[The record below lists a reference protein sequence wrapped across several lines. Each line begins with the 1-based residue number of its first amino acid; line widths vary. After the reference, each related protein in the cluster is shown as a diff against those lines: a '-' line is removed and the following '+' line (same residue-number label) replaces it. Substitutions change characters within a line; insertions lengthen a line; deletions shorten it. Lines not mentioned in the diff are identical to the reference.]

1 MRFGAF
7 FVGQRPQ
14 LHEQYADEHK
24 VNPNPVSRT
33 DVEVYEDIL
42 KGAELAEELGFD
54 SVWIAEHAF
63 SEHSII
69 SAPHSLLAAIAARTK
84 RVKIGVACS
93 IVPWH
98 APLRLAQDLATI
110 DIISGGRLVVGV
122 GRGYQKREFDVYGI
136 DIAESRD
143 RFIEGMDITI
153 KAWTEERFAYDG
165 KFFSF
170 PEVMVI
176 PKPVQKPT
184 PPIMMAVTH
193 SPESVEIAVSNRWGL
208 FTVGSSFFPASPDS
222 DQNLI
227 SLYRR
232 RMIEEGVA
240 PDDIEIAAVRNVY
253 VSPTDQEA
261 IDLLTPRLQWAGDMG
276 EYLRRPV
283 SEMAA
288 APGGLKGYEN
298 YVRDPF
304 IEKDLLAERAKEGMA
319 AIGSPEK
326 VTRAIKEL
334 ENNHVTNFISYLDA
348 GGLDFGQV
356 SSSLRL
362 FAEKVIPNFR

>member
-1 MRFGAF
+1 MKFGAF

-14 LHEQYADEHK
+14 LHEQYDDEHK
-24 VNPNPVSRT
+24 ANPNPVSRT

-42 KGAELAEELGFD
+42 KGAELAEELGYD

-69 SAPHSLLAAIAARTK
+69 SSPHSLLAAIAARTK
-84 RVKIGVACS
+84 RVKIGVACT

-98 APLRLAQDLATI
+98 APIRMAQDLATI
-110 DIISGGRLVVGV
+110 DIISGGRLVVGA
-122 GRGYQKREFDVYGI
+122 GRGYQKREFDIYGI
-136 DIAESRD
+136 DIAESRE
-143 RFIEGMDITI
+143 RFVEGMDIAV
-153 KAWTEERFAYDG
+153 KAWTEERFAYEG

-176 PKPVQKPT
+176 PKPVQRPH

-227 SLYRR
+227 NLYHR

-240 PDDIEIAAVRNVY
+240 PEDIEIAAVRNVY

-261 IDLLTPRLQWAGDMG
+261 IDLLTPRLEWAGDMG
-276 EYLRRPV
+276 KFLRRPV

-288 APGGLKGYEN
+288 GGLRGYEN

-304 IEKDLLAERAKEGMA
+304 IEPDLLAERGKEGMA
-319 AIGSPEK
+319 AIGSPKK
-326 VTRAIKEL
+326 VTAAIREL
-334 ENNHVTNFISYLDA
+334 EDNHVTNFISYLDV
-348 GGLDFGQV
+348 GGLDYGQV
-356 SSSLRL
+356 SSSMRL
-362 FAEKVIPNFR
+362 FAEKVMPDFR

>member
-1 MRFGAF
+1 MKFGAF

-14 LHEQYADEHK
+14 LHEQYDDEHK
-24 VNPNPVSRT
+24 ANPNPVSRT

-69 SAPHSLLAAIAARTK
+69 SSPHSLLAAIAARTK
-84 RVKIGVACS
+84 RVKIGVACT

-143 RFIEGMDITI
+143 RFVEGMDIAI

-176 PKPVQKPT
+176 PKPVQRPH

-227 SLYRR
+227 SLYHR

-240 PDDIEIAAVRNVY
+240 PEDIEIAAVRNVY
-253 VSPTDQEA
+253 VSPADQEA
-261 IDLLTPRLQWAGDMG
+261 IDLLKPRLEWAGDMG
-276 EYLRRPV
+276 AFLRRPV

-288 APGGLKGYEN
+288 VGLRGYEN
-298 YVRDPF
+298 YVHDPF
-304 IEKDLLAERAKEGMA
+304 IEPDLLAERAKEGMA

-326 VTRAIKEL
+326 VTAAIKEL
-334 ENNHVTNFISYLDA
+334 EGNHVNHFISYLDA
-348 GGLDFGQV
+348 GGLDFNQV

-362 FAEKVIPNFR
+362 FSEKVMPNFR

>member
-1 MRFGAF
+1 MKFGAF

-14 LHEQYADEHK
+14 LHEQYDDEHK
-24 VNPNPVSRT
+24 TNPNPVSRT

-42 KGAELAEELGFD
+42 KGAELAEELGFN

-69 SAPHSLLAAIAARTK
+69 SSPTGLLAAIAARTK
-84 RVKIGVACS
+84 RVKIGVACT

-98 APLRLAQDLATI
+98 APLRFAQDVATI
-110 DIISGGRLVVGV
+110 DIISGGRVVVGV
-122 GRGYQKREFDVYGI
+122 GRGYQKREFDIYGI

-143 RFIEGMDITI
+143 RFVEGMDIAI
-153 KAWTEERFAYDG
+153 KSWTEERFSYDG
-165 KFFSF
+165 QFFKF

-176 PKPVQKPT
+176 PKPVQQPT
-184 PPIMMAVTH
+184 PPILMAVTH
-193 SPESVEIAVSNRWGL
+193 SPESVEIAVSNKWGL

-227 SLYRR
+227 SLYHR

-253 VSPTDQEA
+253 VSPTDKEA
-261 IDLLTPRLQWAGDMG
+261 IDLLRPRLEWAGDMS

-283 SEMAA
+283 SVMAN
-288 APGGLKGYEN
+288 APGGLRGYES
-298 YVRDPF
+298 YVNDPF
-304 IEKDLLAERAKEGMA
+304 IEEDLLEKRGKDGMA
-319 AIGSPEK
+319 AIGGPEK
-326 VTRAIKEL
+326 VTKAIKEL
-334 ENNHVTNFISYLDA
+334 EDNHVTNFISYLDV
-348 GGLDFGQV
+348 GGLDFNQV
-356 SSSLRL
+356 SASMKL

>member
-1 MRFGAF
+1 MKFGAF

-14 LHEQYADEHK
+14 LHEQYDDEHK
-24 VNPNPVSRT
+24 TNPNPVSRT

-69 SAPHSLLAAIAARTK
+69 SSPTGLLAAIAARTK
-84 RVKIGVACS
+84 RVKIGVACT

-98 APLRLAQDLATI
+98 APLRFAQDVATI
-110 DIISGGRLVVGV
+110 DIISGGRVVVGV
-122 GRGYQKREFDVYGI
+122 GRGYQKREFDIYGI

-143 RFIEGMDITI
+143 RFVEGMDIAI
-153 KAWTEERFAYDG
+153 KSWTEERFSYDG
-165 KFFSF
+165 QFFKF

-176 PKPVQKPT
+176 PKPVQQPT

-193 SPESVEIAVSNRWGL
+193 SPESVEIAVSNKWGL

-227 SLYRR
+227 SLYHR

-240 PDDIEIAAVRNVY
+240 PDEIEIAAVRNVY

-261 IDLLTPRLQWAGDMG
+261 IDLLRPRLEWAGDMS

-283 SEMAA
+283 SVMAN
-288 APGGLKGYEN
+288 APGGLRGYES
-298 YVRDPF
+298 YVNDPF
-304 IEKDLLAERAKEGMA
+304 IEQDLLEKRGKDGMA
-319 AIGSPEK
+319 AIGGPEK
-326 VTRAIKEL
+326 VTKAIKEL
-334 ENNHVTNFISYLDA
+334 EDNHVTNFISYLDV
-348 GGLDFGQV
+348 GGLDFDHV
-356 SSSLRL
+356 STSMKL

>member
-1 MRFGAF
+1 MKFGAF
-7 FVGQRPQ
+7 FVGQRPL
-14 LHEQYADEHK
+14 LHEQYDDEHK
-24 VNPNPVSRT
+24 KNPNPVSRT

-69 SAPHSLLAAIAARTK
+69 SSPTGLLAAIAARTK
-84 RVKIGVACS
+84 RVKIGVACT

-98 APLRLAQDLATI
+98 APLRFAQDVATI
-110 DIISGGRLVVGV
+110 DIISSGRVVVGV
-122 GRGYQKREFDVYGI
+122 GRGYQKREFDIYGI

-143 RFIEGMDITI
+143 RFVEGMDIAI
-153 KAWTEERFAYDG
+153 KSWTEDRFSYDG
-165 KFFSF
+165 QFFKF

-176 PKPVQKPT
+176 PKPVQQPA
-184 PPIMMAVTH
+184 PPILMAVTH
-193 SPESVEIAVSNRWGL
+193 SPESVEIAVSNKWGL

-227 SLYRR
+227 SLYHR
-232 RMIEEGVA
+232 RMIEEGMA

-261 IDLLTPRLQWAGDMG
+261 IDLLTPRLEWAGDMS

-283 SEMAA
+283 SVMAN
-288 APGGLKGYEN
+288 APGGLRGYEN
-298 YVRDPF
+298 YVNDPF
-304 IEKDLLAERAKEGMA
+304 IEEDLLEKRGKEGMA
-319 AIGSPEK
+319 AIGGPEK
-326 VTRAIKEL
+326 VTNAIKEL
-334 ENNHVTNFISYLDA
+334 EDNHVTNFISYLDV
-348 GGLDFGQV
+348 GGLNFDQV
-356 SSSLRL
+356 SSSMKL
-362 FAEKVIPNFR
+362 FSEKVIPNFR